1 MMEERE
7 KLNVPTGTGIVD
19 WKAVKAAADAQWDG
33 EVLYVVE
40 REASYG
46 GKDRVTCLAEDLA
59 WLKEKPVTLQDKRLP
74 VRDAGSLFASLPNV
88 GIFWRGRNICLSPAT
103 NRCKRKEEVHD
114 GPCKTSEERDKEA
127 FILLM
132 DHHRQMLYNTALL
145 VLHREDDALDA
156 IQDTILACWE
166 NLPSLQKDRYFK
178 TWLVRILLNKCADI
192 QRGAEPL
199 RFCGGAARI
208 RRGARLGHPRGC
220 APGPGQAGRPR
231 SAYLVPVLYD
241 DFSVR
246 QIAEALSL
254 SEGAV
259 RTRLTRS
266 RDRFKKSYLQ
276 EKGEC
281 L

>member
-1 MMEERE
+1 MTD
-7 KLNVPTGTGIVD
+7 L
-19 WKAVKAAADAQWDG
+19 VKRAKKG
-33 EVLYVVE
+33 
-40 REASYG
+40 
-46 GKDRVTCLAEDLA
+46 
-59 WLKEKPVTLQDKRLP
+59 
-74 VRDAGSLFASLPNV
+74 
-88 GIFWRGRNICLSPAT
+88 
-103 NRCKRKEEVHD
+103 
-114 GPCKTSEERDKEA
+114 DKEA

-192 QRGAEPL
+192 QRGQSHYAFVEELPESAEEPDWDTRVDVRRAMAKL
-199 RFCGGAARI
+199 GGQDQLI
-208 RRGARLGHPRGC
+208 L
-220 APGPGQAGRPR
+220 
-231 SAYLVPVLYD
+231 SLFYYD

-254 SEGAV
+254 SGGAV

>member
-1 MMEERE
+1 MHPCQTWEFFGGGVTFAFPLRLIGVRER
-7 KLNVPTGTGIVD
+7 
-19 WKAVKAAADAQWDG
+19 
-33 EVLYVVE
+33 
-40 REASYG
+40 R
-46 GKDRVTCLAEDLA
+46 
-59 WLKEKPVTLQDKRLP
+59 
-74 VRDAGSLFASLPNV
+74 
-88 GIFWRGRNICLSPAT
+88 
-103 NRCKRKEEVHD
+103 EVHD
-114 GPCKTSEERDKEA
+114 GPCKTSEER
-127 FILLM
+127 
-132 DHHRQMLYNTALL
+132 RQRG
-145 VLHREDDALDA
+145 LHPDDALDA

-192 QRGAEPL
+192 QRRQSHYAFVEELPESAEEPDWDT
-199 RFCGGAARI
+199 RVDV
-208 RRGARLGHPRGC
+208 RRAMAKLGD
-220 APGPGQAGRPR
+220 QDQLIL
-231 SAYLVPVLYD
+231 SLFYYD

>member
-1 MMEERE
+1 MKRGAFLHPCQKWEFFGGGVTFAFPLRLIGVRER
-7 KLNVPTGTGIVD
+7 
-19 WKAVKAAADAQWDG
+19 
-33 EVLYVVE
+33 
-40 REASYG
+40 R
-46 GKDRVTCLAEDLA
+46 
-59 WLKEKPVTLQDKRLP
+59 
-74 VRDAGSLFASLPNV
+74 
-88 GIFWRGRNICLSPAT
+88 
-103 NRCKRKEEVHD
+103 EVHD
-114 GPCKTSEERDKEA
+114 GPCKTSEEGDKEA

-166 NLPSLQKDRYFK
+166 NLPNLQKDRYFK

-192 QRGAEPL
+192 QRGQSHYAFVEELPESAEEPDWDTRVDVRRAMAKL
-199 RFCGGAARI
+199 GGQDQLI
-208 RRGARLGHPRGC
+208 L
-220 APGPGQAGRPR
+220 
-231 SAYLVPVLYD
+231 SLFYYD

>member
-1 MMEERE
+1 MTD
-7 KLNVPTGTGIVD
+7 L
-19 WKAVKAAADAQWDG
+19 VKRAKKG
-33 EVLYVVE
+33 
-40 REASYG
+40 
-46 GKDRVTCLAEDLA
+46 
-59 WLKEKPVTLQDKRLP
+59 
-74 VRDAGSLFASLPNV
+74 
-88 GIFWRGRNICLSPAT
+88 
-103 NRCKRKEEVHD
+103 
-114 GPCKTSEERDKEA
+114 DKEA

-145 VLHREDDALDA
+145 VLHREDDAL
-156 IQDTILACWE
+156 E
-166 NLPSLQKDRYFK
+166 NLPNLQKDRYFK

-192 QRGAEPL
+192 QRGQSHYAFVEELPESAEEPDWDT
-199 RFCGGAARI
+199 RVDV
-208 RRGARLGHPRGC
+208 RRAMAKLGD
-220 APGPGQAGRPR
+220 QDQLIL
-231 SAYLVPVLYD
+231 SLFYYD

-246 QIAEALSL
+246 QIAEALFL